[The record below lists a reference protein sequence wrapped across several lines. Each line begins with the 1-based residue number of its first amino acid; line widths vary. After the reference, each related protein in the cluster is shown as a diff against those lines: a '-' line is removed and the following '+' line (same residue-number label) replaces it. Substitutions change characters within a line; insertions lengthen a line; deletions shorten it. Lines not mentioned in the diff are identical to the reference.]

1 MLRLQLSLNQIRQP
15 DPITTLTILNAIGL
29 FFAGWMASMAMLLP
43 GISGSFILLIIG
55 VYPTAI
61 NALTTLNLPLIAV
74 IGAGVMVGFVV
85 SSKGISFLLDRYK
98 SMTFA
103 AIIGLV
109 IGSIVIVFP
118 GIPTGGFSIISSI
131 ITFILGFAIVTYFG
145 KK

>member
-1 MLRLQLSLNQIRQP
+1 
-15 DPITTLTILNAIGL
+15 
-29 FFAGWMASMAMLLP
+29 MAMLLP

-61 NALTTLNLPLIAV
+61 NALTTLNLPLILV

>member
-1 MLRLQLSLNQIRQP
+1 M
-15 DPITTLTILNAIGL
+15 
-29 FFAGWMASMAMLLP
+29 
-43 GISGSFILLIIG
+43 
-55 VYPTAI
+55 
-61 NALTTLNLPLIAV
+61 
-74 IGAGVMVGFVV
+74 
-85 SSKGISFLLDRYK
+85 RYK